1 MVRVSRRSRG
11 QLVLVAAA
19 VIALALVPML
29 AAYLQLGY
37 HADVRAASAPPD
49 AGENARR
56 VLDRAVQNASA
67 TVAAER
73 FGAGERAAALV
84 RGRTLLDDAR
94 RELAA
99 SRVAEGVAYRVSYN
113 ASAARRWAGSAADG
127 GPGRQFGPYRADDGL
142 VTQSR
147 ADQTH
152 LVAAAVDV
160 EVTAARSTT
169 RLTFVVRPYR

>member
-1 MVRVSRRSRG
+1 VTRRSRG

-19 VIALALVPML
+19 VVALALVPML

-56 VLDRAVQNASA
+56 VLDRAVQNASS
-67 TVAAER
+67 TVAAGR
-73 FGAGERAAALV
+73 FGVDERAAALA

-113 ASAARRWAGSAADG
+113 ESAARRWARSSDNR
-127 GPGRQFGPYRADDGL
+127 GPGRRFGPYRADDGL
-142 VTQSR
+142 VTQTR
-147 ADQTH
+147 AGQTH
-152 LVAAAVDV
+152 LVAAAFDV

-169 RLTFVVRPYR
+169 RLTFLVRPYC